1 MDHMRALGLL
11 DSTGKPLGDR
21 IEHVVIGLLPKLRRR
36 FPTLQDEVALT
47 EVLEEAGRRIAN
59 REERGG
65 PLEHLHGYAWVTM
78 RSVATSYLRRP
89 STRLINDTLESEASQ
104 ARIAMVSAS
113 YGSAESIERAILV
126 REAMEELS
134 EEERLVCTWKTA
146 GFSALEIARFLGRSV
161 VAVDTLF
168 SRAKAKLRTA
178 LSPSHSEHRA
188 HDQAGPTNDRTY
200 ERARRREDQTERSDG
215 QHPSGAGKR

>member
-11 DSTGKPLGDR
+11 DSNGKPLGDR
-21 IEHVVIGLLPKLRRR
+21 IDHVVIGLLPKLRRR

-65 PLEHLHGYAWVTM
+65 PLEHLHGYAWVTL

-89 STRLINDTLESEASQ
+89 STRLINETLEPEASQ
-104 ARIAMVSAS
+104 ARIAMVSAT
-113 YGSAESIERAILV
+113 YGSAEEIERAILV

-146 GFSALEIARFLGRSV
+146 GFTALEIARFLGRSV

-168 SRAKAKLRTA
+168 SRAKSKLRTT
-178 LSPSHSEHRA
+178 LRPSRSEYRA
-188 HDQAGPTNDRTY
+188 HDQGGPVNGR
-200 ERARRREDQTERSDG
+200 RHQARRREDHTERSDG
-215 QHPSGAGKR
+215 QHPSGSGER